1 MKWSLNGSPNARRKG
16 GSDHGCVRYQAGLR
30 PGGPGGFAGRIPP
43 YTGKDIETEYL
54 PGWLGNIEREFN
66 ELSSDARAECA
77 AAHYEVLRK
86 VAAYLGKFYGAGD
99 ANALK
104 AQAMVEVA
112 KGAMD
117 SEG

>member
-1 MKWSLNGSPNARRKG
+1 MDAADIKQVYGLAARVGSLEG
-16 GSDHGCVRYQAGLR
+16 YL
-30 PGGPGGFAGRIPP
+30 
-43 YTGKDIETEYL
+43 YTGEDIEAEYL

-66 ELSSDARAECA
+66 ELSTEARAACA
-77 AAHYEVLRK
+77 GAHYEVLRK

-104 AQAMVEVA
+104 AQDMVKVA

>member
-1 MKWSLNGSPNARRKG
+1 MDAFDTKQVYGLAARVGSLEG
-16 GSDHGCVRYQAGLR
+16 YL
-30 PGGPGGFAGRIPP
+30 

-54 PGWLGNIEREFN
+54 PGWLGNIAREFN

>member
-1 MKWSLNGSPNARRKG
+1 MDAADIKQVYGLAARVGSLEG
-16 GSDHGCVRYQAGLR
+16 YL
-30 PGGPGGFAGRIPP
+30 
-43 YTGKDIETEYL
+43 YTGEDIETEYL

-66 ELSSDARAECA
+66 ELSSDARAACA
-77 AAHYEVLRK
+77 EAHHEVLRK

-104 AQAMVEVA
+104 AQAMVDVA

>member
-1 MKWSLNGSPNARRKG
+1 MDASDIERVYGLAARVGSLEG
-16 GSDHGCVRYQAGLR
+16 YL
-30 PGGPGGFAGRIPP
+30 
-43 YTGKDIETEYL
+43 YTGEDIETEYL

-66 ELSSDARAECA
+66 ELSPEARAACA
-77 AAHYEVLRK
+77 SAHHEVLRK

-104 AQAMVEVA
+104 AQDMVEVA

>member
-1 MKWSLNGSPNARRKG
+1 MDASDIERVYGLAARVGSLEG
-16 GSDHGCVRYQAGLR
+16 YL
-30 PGGPGGFAGRIPP
+30 

-66 ELSSDARAECA
+66 ELSSDARGACAE
-77 AAHYEVLRK
+77 AHHEVLRK

-104 AQAMVEVA
+104 ARDMVDVA

-117 SEG
+117 SGG